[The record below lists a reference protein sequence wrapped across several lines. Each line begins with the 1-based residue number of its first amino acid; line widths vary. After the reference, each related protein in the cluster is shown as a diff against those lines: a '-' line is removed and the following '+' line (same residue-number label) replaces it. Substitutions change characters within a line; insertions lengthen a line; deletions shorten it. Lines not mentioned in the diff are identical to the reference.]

1 MEETDFDVVIV
12 GSGFGGSVT
21 ALRLVEKGYRV
32 AVLEAGRRFDDADFA
47 KTSWNLR
54 KFLWAPAL
62 GCYGVLRVHL
72 LKDVMVLAG
81 AGVGG
86 GSLNYAN
93 VMYEPPTPFYEDEQW
108 AQITDWQSELAPYYA
123 QARRMLG
130 VVRNPHLTAPDRL
143 MRQVAEDLG
152 VGDTFSLVPVAVHFG
167 EPGKSVP
174 DPFFGGVGPSRT
186 GCTECGNCLAGCRVG
201 AKNTL
206 LKNYLGLAE
215 KAGARIFPMTTVT
228 GLSERPDDSWQ
239 VDTRRTGPF
248 PGRGRRT
255 FTAAKVVLAAGT
267 WGTQRL
273 LFAMRDAGRLPNLS
287 ALLGT
292 QSRTN
297 SEAILGASAAVVDPA
312 LDLSAG
318 VAITSSIHP
327 TPDTHIQPVR
337 SGKGSNA
344 MGLLMALLVDGDRPA
359 LPQVLKQFA
368 ADPLKVIRTTIPR
381 RWSERTVTLL
391 VMQTLDNSI
400 TTLTK
405 PGLFGRRTFTSEQEP
420 GEPNPT
426 WIPLGNE
433 VARRVAEK
441 IDGIAAG
448 TVAGLVGIP
457 TTAHFLGGATIGAAA
472 SEGVIDPYHRVWN
485 YPTLAVVDG
494 AAVSANLGVN
504 PSLTIAA
511 QAERAAALWPNK
523 GDPDPRPAQG
533 DPYRH
538 VPPVRPNHPFV
549 PAGAP
554 AALRLAADSATGWAC
569 G

>member
-21 ALRLVEKGYRV
+21 ALRLTEKGYRV
-32 AVLEAGRRFDDADFA
+32 AVLEAGRRFDDDDFA

-167 EPGKSVP
+167 KPGKSVP

-433 VARRVAEK
+433 VARRVA
-441 IDGIAAG
+441 
-448 TVAGLVGIP
+448 
-457 TTAHFLGGATIGAAA
+457 
-472 SEGVIDPYHRVWN
+472 
-485 YPTLAVVDG
+485 
-494 AAVSANLGVN
+494 
-504 PSLTIAA
+504 
-511 QAERAAALWPNK
+511 
-523 GDPDPRPAQG
+523 
-533 DPYRH
+533 
-538 VPPVRPNHPFV
+538 
-549 PAGAP
+549 
-554 AALRLAADSATGWAC
+554 
-569 G
+569 